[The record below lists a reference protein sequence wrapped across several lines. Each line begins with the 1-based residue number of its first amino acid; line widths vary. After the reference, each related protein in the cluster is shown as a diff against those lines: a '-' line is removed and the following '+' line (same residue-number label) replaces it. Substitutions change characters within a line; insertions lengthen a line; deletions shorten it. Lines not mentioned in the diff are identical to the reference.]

1 MAVANLDLSAAK
13 GETVTFPFVHQVSA
27 ADDTAVDISG
37 WTIVMTVKDDA
48 GTVLLSKS
56 ATVTSGP
63 SGTYT
68 ISVSHA
74 DMLLEFNKYP
84 VDIWRTDSGSETLM
98 GYGKFRVTREVLY

>member
-1 MAVANLDLSAAK
+1 MAAAPLNLTIAK
-13 GETVTFPFVHQVSA
+13 GEAVTFTCTHQTSA
-27 ADDTAVDISG
+27 ADTTAIDISG
-37 WTIVMTVKDDA
+37 WTIVVTIEDEA
-48 GTVLLSKS
+48 GTTLITKA

-68 ISVSHA
+68 FSVSHA
-74 DMLLEFNKYP
+74 DTLVEPAVYP